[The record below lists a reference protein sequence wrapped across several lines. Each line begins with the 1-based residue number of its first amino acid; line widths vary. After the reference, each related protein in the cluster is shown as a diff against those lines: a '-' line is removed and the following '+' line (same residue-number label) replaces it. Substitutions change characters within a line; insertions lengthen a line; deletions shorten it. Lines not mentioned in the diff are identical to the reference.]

1 MTILNP
7 LRCILL
13 WFILIIAMVLHFNYH
28 VGDLFYGIDIVQSE
42 ANGIIP
48 TGTHIIRN
56 IFYHLPI
63 IWILI
68 MLYFDQ
74 KRIRLG
80 LFIISI
86 IYSLSHAIHLIGEM
100 TEPDFSQMP
109 LLSITLAVCLLLTWE
124 HFKYMKSN

>member
-74 KRIRLG
+74 KRVRLG

>member
-7 LRCILL
+7 LRCIVL

-28 VGDLFYGIDIVQSE
+28 VGDLFYGIDMVQSE

-74 KRIRLG
+74 KRVRLG

-109 LLSITLAVCLLLTWE
+109 LLSITLAVSLLLTWE